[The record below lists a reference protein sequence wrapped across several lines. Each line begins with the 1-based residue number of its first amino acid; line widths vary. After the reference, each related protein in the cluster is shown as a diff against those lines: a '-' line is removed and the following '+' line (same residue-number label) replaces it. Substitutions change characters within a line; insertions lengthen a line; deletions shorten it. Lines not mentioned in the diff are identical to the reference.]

1 MGLFFGG
8 FVHIV
13 RTYPF
18 EDIDTFSLFKE
29 EYGERGFEE
38 QEMLKVKDIKA
49 KLQTQDNGRQLQN
62 DYLTIQFIQRV

>member
-1 MGLFFGG
+1 MGSSTSSGLTLL
-8 FVHIV
+8 
-13 RTYPF
+13 RTLILL
-18 EDIDTFSLFKE
+18 DCFKE